1 MQVSGFVGTRQCLS
15 GGSAARLDSAVSLR
29 RVCAR
34 PSVVRATAT
43 TEEKAEDKQP
53 KLTFGTNARAVSV
66 RWGLPIPGPIG
77 RPSAAEQA
85 QHTAAGTR
93 VHGGGQRGAVQYFC
107 SRGAPFA
114 DTDSYISTTF

>member
-29 RVCAR
+29 RVCTR

-43 TEEKAEDKQP
+43 TDEKAEDNQP

-66 RWGLPIPGPIG
+66 HCG
-77 RPSAAEQA
+77 RPMWGPVEAHETLS
-85 QHTAAGTR
+85 
-93 VHGGGQRGAVQYFC
+93 
-107 SRGAPFA
+107 
-114 DTDSYISTTF
+114 